1 MKKNILGAREKT
13 CDKCNGTMFFIKVK
27 GLGIVSQCKCG
38 NFISVAFAVIP
49 PFEIHENKVY
59 EFDEKGIEI
68 V

>member
-38 NFISVAFAVIP
+38 NCVSG
-49 PFEIHENKVY
+49 FEIHENNQN
-59 EFDEKGIEI
+59 GI
-68 V
+68 

>member
-27 GLGIVSQCKCG
+27 GLGIISQCKCG
-38 NFISVAFAVIP
+38 NCVSG
-49 PFEIHENKVY
+49 FEIHENKVY

>member
-27 GLGIVSQCKCG
+27 DLGIVSQCKCG
-38 NFISVAFAVIP
+38 NSVSG
-49 PFEIHENKVY
+49 FEIHENKVY